1 MIATALALNPYEII
15 SNTLTN
21 IVRWVLHQLGVEG
34 IAATAVIVA
43 LAWLWWGYK
52 LNALAGAGRS
62 VAATIAQHAV
72 VSAAVAIAVL
82 LGLLYAGVIP
92 GVDMQ
97 AAGALV
103 SGAVDMLPLLVSG
116 DALAG
121 PAVAFWEAV
130 GQLSKAVF
138 GGAVEILDAGAAV
151 SAEAVRSW

>member
-21 IVRWVLHQLGVEG
+21 IVRWVLDQLGVEG

-52 LNALAGAGRS
+52 LSALASAGRT
-62 VAATIAQHAV
+62 VGATIAQHAV
-72 VSAAVAIAVL
+72 VSAAVAAAVL

-103 SGAVDMLPLLVSG
+103 SGALDLIPLLISV
-116 DALAG
+116 D
-121 PAVAFWEAV
+121 AVAAPVVTFGEAM
-130 GQLSKAVF
+130 GQLSKGVF

-151 SAEAVRSW
+151 SVEAVRSW